1 MNNFNIKNLIFQEKD
16 VEIIT
21 DEIKKINEVD
31 YYIITVKSK
40 DFKLPITCPR
50 CGSKANF
57 ERKDYYFRTIRELK
71 IHNINVIIRYKQARL
86 RCKECKKGINEIL
99 DFVKPSSRTTIK
111 LDKEIHEQ
119 LSLGS
124 SMTQVSI
131 NTGVSITTVENKIIN
146 NVEVNRSKLTECL
159 CFDEFSGP
167 AFFSKYAF
175 IIVDP
180 YKSEIIDIV
189 PSNKQNYLFNYFKKI
204 PLEERE
210 NVKYIVTDL
219 TNNYKAAI
227 KYFFPKAIHIADR
240 YHWIRIVIDAVQDLR
255 IKTMKFHLNA
265 AYNIAKTYAKD
276 ETAIERAAKESDD
289 YKIYYILKRNYKL
302 LSYNTFDNNY
312 ETYLSNLG
320 KMYNKKTPYTNQ
332 ELLEFILNHD
342 KDLEEAYS
350 FLQKFYKIA
359 YTATIEDARKKINE
373 WINEIKKSNKYIG
386 NLRNATLTIESWI
399 TPIVNSFRIDD
410 KKIGLLS
417 NGPCEAK
424 NNCNKT
430 IIKAG
435 YGYKDPYLL
444 RKLILLEDRE
454 RTDRRN
460 SKKEKQYNNYIK
472 KAALT
477 A

>member
-189 PSNKQNYLFNYFKKI
+189 PSNKQNYLLI
-204 PLEERE
+204 
-210 NVKYIVTDL
+210 
-219 TNNYKAAI
+219 
-227 KYFFPKAIHIADR
+227 
-240 YHWIRIVIDAVQDLR
+240 
-255 IKTMKFHLNA
+255 
-265 AYNIAKTYAKD
+265 
-276 ETAIERAAKESDD
+276 
-289 YKIYYILKRNYKL
+289 ILK
-302 LSYNTFDNNY
+302 
-312 ETYLSNLG
+312 
-320 KMYNKKTPYTNQ
+320 
-332 ELLEFILNHD
+332 
-342 KDLEEAYS
+342 
-350 FLQKFYKIA
+350 
-359 YTATIEDARKKINE
+359 
-373 WINEIKKSNKYIG
+373 KYH
-386 NLRNATLTIESWI
+386 
-399 TPIVNSFRIDD
+399 
-410 KKIGLLS
+410 
-417 NGPCEAK
+417 
-424 NNCNKT
+424 
-430 IIKAG
+430 
-435 YGYKDPYLL
+435 
-444 RKLILLEDRE
+444 
-454 RTDRRN
+454 
-460 SKKEKQYNNYIK
+460 
-472 KAALT
+472 
-477 A
+477 